1 LVTFFQAV
9 FNGIILGAMYAM
21 VAIGFSVIFT
31 TTKTFHFAH
40 GGIYVAV
47 MFTIAHFAH
56 STVSLWLLAVPIG
69 FALAIV
75 LGAGIEVGIYKPM
88 RRRMARHTSAT
99 YGIFVASLGLLIIF
113 DNLIIIFFGTTA
125 QSQPVTLYG
134 LPVSFSLGSFYFQ
147 WAGVFQVATA
157 AIMLGVVALIISSTQ
172 FGRSMRAVVS
182 SVDMATLVG
191 AKVNRIYTWAFVLG
205 SALLVPAAL
214 LNSVTSGLDPSAG
227 DNIILICVIAGIVGG
242 EGSIVGAALGGLL
255 LGLIQSMSLLVV
267 PSQWGS
273 SAAYI
278 VLIGFILF
286 RPQGLFGQKLWEAGV

>member
-9 FNGIILGAMYAM
+9 FNGIVLGAMYAM

-40 GGIYVAV
+40 GGIYLAVA
-47 MFTIAHFAH
+47 FTIAHFANNA
-56 STVSLWLLAVPIG
+56 VSLWLLALPIG
-69 FALAIV
+69 LALAV
-75 LGAGIEVGIYKPM
+75 ALGAGIEIGVYKPM
-88 RRRMARHTSAT
+88 RRRMARHASAT

-113 DNLIIIFFGTTA
+113 DNLIIILFGTTA
-125 QSQPVTLYG
+125 QTHPISLYG
-134 LPVSFSLGSFYFQ
+134 LPASLRLGPFYFQ
-147 WAGVFQVATA
+147 WAGIFQVAVA
-157 AIMLGVVALIISSTQ
+157 AIMLVVVALIVQRTQ

-182 SVDMATLVG
+182 SVDMTTLVG
-191 AKVNRIYTWAFVLG
+191 AKVDRIYTWTFVLG

-214 LNSVTSGLDPSAG
+214 LNSVTAGLDPSEG
-227 DNIILICVIAGIVGG
+227 DTIILICVIAGIVGG

-255 LGLIQSMSLLVV
+255 LGAIQSMSLLVV

-273 SAAYI
+273 SAAYV